1 MSTFHVNDL
10 VICKPE
16 EERRSKNNTMFECY
30 ARVLFVNREKNI
42 TQLDRYLQYGEVC
55 MDSTNKMLALDEFEK
70 LYQPMNKEEILLFK
84 DGLTAALKKPY
95 KIRDK
100 ETTDETL
107 SCVEQYI
114 AENFLEI
121 EEERE

>member
-1 MSTFHVNDL
+1 MSIFHVNDL

-16 EERRSKNNTMFECY
+16 EEQRNKNNTMFECY
-30 ARVLFVNREKNI
+30 ARVLSVDREKNI
-42 TQLDRYLQYGEVC
+42 TKLDRYLQYGEVC
-55 MDSTNKMLALDEFEK
+55 LDSTNKMLALDEFEK
-70 LYQPMNKEEILLFK
+70 LYQLMNEEEVLLFK
-84 DGLTAALKKPY
+84 DGLTVALKKPY

-114 AENFLEI
+114 AENFT
-121 EEERE
+121 